1 MIGFLGNSSA
11 CKIGR
16 SEKMDSHNEILI
28 NTLWLS
34 QQQDLTAARLAYLL
48 REKGI
53 DVKAVLCAK
62 IFPDI
67 KDPTSGVLIVPHGQV
82 IQFAFNRAGMI
93 VEAARL
99 DEWINITKTYMDHP
113 WRDEIL
119 AALIIE
125 RRAKEV

>member
-1 MIGFLGNSSA
+1 MTTDLNKQIVA
-11 CKIGR
+11 
-16 SEKMDSHNEILI
+16 D
-28 NTLWLS
+28 TAWLTG
-34 QQQDLTAARLAYLL
+34 QQDLTAARLSYLL

-53 DVKAVLCAK
+53 EVKAVLCAR

-93 VEAARL
+93 VEAARI
-99 DEWINITKTYMDHP
+99 DEWINITQTYMDHP

-119 AALIIE
+119 AALVILE
-125 RRAKEV
+125 KGGKGV